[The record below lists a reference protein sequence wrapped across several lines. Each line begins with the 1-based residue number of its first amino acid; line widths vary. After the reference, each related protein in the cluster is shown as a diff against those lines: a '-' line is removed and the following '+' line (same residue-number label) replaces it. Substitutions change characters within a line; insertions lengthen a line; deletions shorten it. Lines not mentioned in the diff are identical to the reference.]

1 MRIQSQQQSYR
12 MHNAER
18 GIVVESRNV
27 TFIETPQGVR
37 RMQEDETHHDE
48 LAGRTCTND
57 IMDYTSF
64 LGPLMLGS
72 SGGASRDEVEK
83 LCVKRSRSWCLRTW
97 LKASPRRKVEH
108 PMRKHRLRPP
118 GSPVA

>member
-72 SGGASRDEVEK
+72 SGGSLER
-83 LCVKRSRSWCLRTW
+83 RSRED
-97 LKASPRRKVEH
+97 A
-108 PMRKHRLRPP
+108 
-118 GSPVA
+118 